1 MADKIRAKPQIVKIK
16 DVEFE
21 LHKIKTSELL
31 EMASLQQKGDNIG
44 AVKYILMQT
53 LKKARIREPNGNWET
68 LTEADIEVL
77 DPVVINELIKKITEI
92 NGMKTEAPLSN
103 QVTPEKT

>member
-1 MADKIRAKPQIVKIK
+1 MAIADKIRAKPEIVKIK

-44 AVKYILMQT
+44 AVKYVLIQT
-53 LKKARIREPNGNWET
+53 LKKARVREPNGEWQT
-68 LTEADIEVL
+68 LTDEDIDNL
-77 DPVVINELIKKITEI
+77 DPEVFNEIVRKITEI
-92 NGMKTEAPLSN
+92 NGMKAEKLPLSK
-103 QVTPEKT
+103 PEGE